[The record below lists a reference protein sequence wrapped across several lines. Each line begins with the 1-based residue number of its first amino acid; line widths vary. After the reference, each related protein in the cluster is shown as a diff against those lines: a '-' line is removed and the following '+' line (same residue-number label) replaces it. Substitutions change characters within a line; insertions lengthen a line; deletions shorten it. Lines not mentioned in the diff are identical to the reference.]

1 MPDPMT
7 QELWHVDE
15 AAYPADKSLKDKL
28 AFLLNY
34 AQLAPSSHNSQP
46 WQFSVQDS
54 EVHLYPDLNYWL
66 KVADPE
72 RRELYI
78 SLGCALEN
86 LLVAAEHF
94 HLGYQVSFFSDRDGT
109 EHFASVSF
117 AEDRPTVNVR
127 DPALFKAIQQRRTN
141 RQPFQP
147 RLIPKEELLQI
158 KAAWLEKDLHLHFIA
173 NIEQKR
179 QLARM
184 VKTAD
189 NTLFAN
195 PAYRNELAETLG
207 EGAFGSRW
215 PWSRLAQFVVH
226 QFNLGARIGKQNAQH
241 LMSAPV
247 LIVLSARSEDAINQ
261 IKIGQLYE
269 RIALTATKL
278 GLSIQPLS
286 QILEIPS
293 HRQELA
299 TLLPDNGLLPQHF
312 FRLGYTRGVT
322 ASTPRRPVQ
331 QLANP

>member
-1 MPDPMT
+1 MT
-7 QELWHVDE
+7 HELWHLDDS
-15 AAYPADKSLKDKL
+15 AYPHDKSLSEKL
-28 AFLLNY
+28 AFLLHY

-46 WQFSVQDS
+46 WQFSIQGS
-54 EVHLYPDLNYWL
+54 AIHLYPDLDCWL

-109 EHFASVSF
+109 EHFASVVFVEES
-117 AEDRPTVNVR
+117 PTVNVR
-127 DPALFKAIQQRRTN
+127 DPALFKAIKQRRTN
-141 RQPFQP
+141 RQPFLS

-158 KAAWLEKDLHLHFIA
+158 KAARLEKDLQLHFIA

-179 QLARM
+179 QLADM
-184 VKTAD
+184 VKSAD
-189 NTLFAN
+189 KILFAN
-195 PAYRNELAETLG
+195 RAYRTELADSLG
-207 EGAFGSRW
+207 EGAFGNKW
-215 PWSRLAQFVVH
+215 PWSRLAQLIVRR
-226 QFNLGARIGKQNAQH
+226 FNLGTRVGKQNAQH
-241 LMSAPV
+241 LLSAPV
-247 LIVLSARSEDAINQ
+247 LIVLSARNDNAIEQ

-293 HRQELA
+293 QRQQLA
-299 TLLPDNGLLPQHF
+299 SLLPNSGFIPQHF
-312 FRLGYTRGVT
+312 FRLGYTSRNT
-322 ASTPRRPVQ
+322 SKTPRRPVPQ
-331 QLANP
+331 HDNS

>member
-7 QELWHVDE
+7 MELWNLDE
-15 AAYPADKSLKDKL
+15 TDYPADKTLSDKL
-28 AFLLNY
+28 DFLLHY

-46 WQFSVQDS
+46 WQFSVQDN

-94 HLGYQVSFFSDRDGT
+94 HLGYQASFFSDRDDR
-109 EHFASVSF
+109 EHFASVTFS
-117 AEDRPTVNVR
+117 EDSPTANVR
-127 DPALFKAIQQRRTN
+127 DPGLFNAILQRRTS
-141 RQPFQP
+141 REPFQS

-179 QLARM
+179 QLAKM
-184 VKTAD
+184 VQTAD
-189 NTLFAN
+189 QTLCTN
-195 PAYRNELAETLG
+195 PAYRHELADALG
-207 EGAFGSRW
+207 QGAFGTRW
-215 PWSRLAQFVVH
+215 PWSALAQLMFH
-226 QFNLGARIGKQNAQH
+226 HINLGARLGRQNARA
-241 LMSAPV
+241 LMSAPI
-247 LIVLSARSEDAINQ
+247 LIVLSAEQDDAISQ
-261 IKIGQLYE
+261 IKVGQFYE

-278 GLSIQPLS
+278 GLNTQPLS

-293 HRQELA
+293 LRQQLA
-299 TLLPDNGLLPQHF
+299 SMLPDNKLLPQHF
-312 FRLGYTRGVT
+312 IRLGYPSSLK
-322 ASTPRRPVQ
+322 AHTPRR
-331 QLANP
+331 LISKM

>member
-1 MPDPMT
+1 MPEPMT
-7 QELWHVDE
+7 HELWNLDE
-15 AAYPADKSLKDKL
+15 AAYPRDKSLSEKL

-46 WQFSVQDS
+46 WQFSIQGS
-54 EVHLYPDLNYWL
+54 AIHLYPDLDHWL

-94 HLGYQVSFFSDRDGT
+94 HLGYQVSFFSDRDDT
-109 EHFASVSF
+109 AHFASVTF
-117 AEDRPTVNVR
+117 VEDSQIVNVR

-141 RQPFQP
+141 RQPFQT

-158 KAAWLEKDLHLHFIA
+158 KAARLEKDLHLHFIA

-179 QLARM
+179 QLAAM

-189 NTLFAN
+189 KTLFAN
-195 PAYRNELAETLG
+195 PAYRSELANTLG
-207 EGAFGSRW
+207 ESAFGNNW
-215 PWSRLAQFVVH
+215 PWSRLRQMIVR
-226 QFNLGARIGKQNAQH
+226 QFNLGTRTGKQNAQH
-241 LMSAPV
+241 LLSAPV
-247 LIVLSARSEDAINQ
+247 LVVLSARSEDAIEQ

-293 HRQELA
+293 QRQELA
-299 TLLPDNGLLPQHF
+299 NLLPDNSLLPQHF
-312 FRLGYTRGVT
+312 FRLGYTTRNT
-322 ASTPRRPVQ
+322 ANTPRRAVRQ
-331 QLANP
+331 DSL